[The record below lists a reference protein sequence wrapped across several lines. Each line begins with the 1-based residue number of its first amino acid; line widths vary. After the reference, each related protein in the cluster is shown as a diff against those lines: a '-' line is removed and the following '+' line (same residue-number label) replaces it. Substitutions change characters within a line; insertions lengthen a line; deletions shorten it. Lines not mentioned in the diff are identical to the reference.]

1 MILGLDHI
9 AIICSSEQ
17 SIDFYKQLGFVE
29 TCREDRGY
37 DILVFLK
44 GFGFMLEMFIDPTH
58 PPRVDRPEAM
68 GLRHLALRVD
78 SVEDTLKELKIEA
91 EPIRVR
97 EGKHFTF
104 FNVKHMQPASYSSCM
119 CNPVRH
125 QHAFC
130 GLRPRRAA

>member
-1 MILGLDHI
+1 MILRLDHI

-17 SIDFYKQLGFVE
+17 SIDFYKCLGFEEVN
-29 TCREDRGY
+29 REDRGY

-44 GFGFMLEMFIDPTH
+44 GFGVTLEMFVDPTH

-78 SVEDTLKELKIEA
+78 DVEATLDELKKNDELKINA

-104 FNVKHMQPASYSSCM
+104 FKDPD
-119 CNPVRH
+119 
-125 QHAFC
+125 
-130 GLRPRRAA
+130 GLPIKLHE

>member
-17 SIDFYKQLGFVE
+17 SIDFYKQLGFEE
-29 TCREDRGY
+29 TSREDRGY
-37 DILVFLK
+37 DILVFLN
-44 GFGFMLEMFIDPTH
+44 GFGFTLEMFIDPTH

-78 SVEDTLKELKIEA
+78 SVEATLDKLKINDELEINA
-91 EPIRVR
+91 EPIRIR

-104 FNVKHMQPASYSSCM
+104 FKDPD
-119 CNPVRH
+119 
-125 QHAFC
+125 
-130 GLRPRRAA
+130 GLSIELHE

>member
-17 SIDFYKQLGFVE
+17 SIDFYKHLGFEE
-29 TCREDRGY
+29 TSREDRGY

-44 GFGFMLEMFIDPTH
+44 GFGFTLEVFIDLTH

-68 GLRHLALRVD
+68 GLRHLALWVD
-78 SVEDTLKELKIEA
+78 SVEDTLKNLEINV
-91 EPIRVR
+91 EPIRIR

-104 FNVKHMQPASYSSCM
+104 LKDSD
-119 CNPVRH
+119 
-125 QHAFC
+125 
-130 GLRPRRAA
+130 GLPIELHE

>member
-17 SIDFYKQLGFVE
+17 SIDFYKHLGFEE
-29 TCREDRGY
+29 TSREDRGY

-44 GFGFMLEMFIDPTH
+44 GFGFTLEVFIDLTH

-68 GLRHLALRVD
+68 GLRHLALWVD
-78 SVEDTLKELKIEA
+78 SVEDTLKNLEINV
-91 EPIRVR
+91 EPIRIR

-104 FNVKHMQPASYSSCM
+104 LKDPD
-119 CNPVRH
+119 
-125 QHAFC
+125 
-130 GLRPRRAA
+130 GLPIELHE

>member
-9 AIICSSEQ
+9 AIICSSER
-17 SIDFYKQLGFVE
+17 SIDFYKNLGFEEVS
-29 TCREDRGY
+29 REERGY

-44 GFGFMLEMFIDPTH
+44 GYGLVLEMFIDPTH

-78 SVEDTLKELKIEA
+78 SVEATLDELKKNDELEINA

-104 FNVKHMQPASYSSCM
+104 FKDPD
-119 CNPVRH
+119 
-125 QHAFC
+125 
-130 GLRPRRAA
+130 GLPIELHE